1 MVRLLL
7 FVSALMILF
16 LLGYG
21 DYNFLTFIF
30 FLGLAVIPPLIF
42 KYYKYP
48 ERSIFIYLL
57 LWITFPKYIRYLP
70 IIGTY
75 DLPGIN
81 YFDII
86 QAIFTF
92 HIVFLLFK
100 SGYKN
105 FSKFKIPKPVNKITL
120 FFIITVMLTTIFG
133 FIRYFYFVPKVSHI
147 EIGNLVEYS
156 FMPFTGVIFF
166 LGLFAFINKYKHLE
180 KIIYIFSLAGVL
192 LLLEHLLLVQLDLFD
207 ALKFY
212 AFSADQVRFNSL
224 IYGSYDIKGLFC
236 VLSVS
241 SFFYLAFSKR
251 KYYLLIFPLLLIFP
265 IITTY
270 QRTSYIGYTVAIIVF
285 FLIYFKQ
292 IKQFTRILIIMILI
306 LITTYISFNQKSFTQ
321 SLDNLITGNQMVRQD
336 SAADNQSFFDR
347 VGLWYRAADLFIYSF
362 PFGLGEGTY
371 GVYST
376 QKSVPNYSTPLVI
389 ERAKNGYRA
398 ISTYK
403 TAGTHNVYIQF
414 ISEYNILGLLVLY
427 FFIRQLLRYIRR
439 RKIEET
445 NKLNNIYRATIISMI
460 CSLGIMSLFDSAIR
474 LYFLYGLLMFFA
486 YFISR
491 VEDDSKI
498 HIDRNY

>member
-21 DYNFLTFIF
+21 DYNFLAFIF
-30 FLGLAVIPPLIF
+30 FLGLIVIPPLIF

-156 FMPFTGVIFF
+156 FMPFSGVIFF
-166 LGLFAFINKYKHLE
+166 LGLFAFINKYKQVE

-192 LLLEHLLLVQLDLFD
+192 LLLEHLLLVQLDLFNV
-207 ALKFY
+207 LKIY
-212 AFSADQVRFNSL
+212 AYAADQTRFNSL
-224 IYGSYDIKGLFC
+224 IYGSYDIKGIFC

-241 SFFYLAFSKR
+241 SFFYLAFRKR

-270 QRTSYIGYTVAIIVF
+270 QRTSYLGYAVAIIVF
-285 FLIYFKQ
+285 SLIYFKQ
-292 IKQFTRILIIMILI
+292 IKQFTRILITMILI
-306 LITTYISFNQKSFTQ
+306 LITIYISFNQKSFTQ
-321 SLDNLITGNQMVRQD
+321 SFNNLITGNQMVRQD
-336 SAADNQSFFDR
+336 NAADNQSFFDR

-362 PFGLGEGTY
+362 PFGVGEGMY
-371 GVYST
+371 EVYST
-376 QKSVPNYSTPLVI
+376 KKFVPDYFEPLVNQ
-389 ERAKNGYRA
+389 RAKNAYRA

-403 TAGTHNVYIQF
+403 TSKTHNVYIQF

-427 FFIRQLLRYIRR
+427 LFIRQLLRQIKTS
-439 RKIEET
+439 KIK
-445 NKLNNIYRATIISMI
+445 KLTQFNYLYAATIVSMI
-460 CSLGIMSLFDSAIR
+460 YSLGIMISFDSTIR
-474 LYFLYGLLMFFA
+474 IYFLYGLLMFFA
-486 YFISR
+486 CFISR
-491 VEDDSKI
+491 IEDDSEI
-498 HIDRNY
+498 YIDRN